1 MFMRLVGVKKIAGL
15 MVIGFLAM
23 GSSQATI
30 IVDLTTVGSSGFVNA
45 GLFQQVTSQP
55 TGTGFIDSF
64 VEIGRNTDVVHAYNT
79 TDNGTLDNGASN
91 NFNRQI
97 QISDINT
104 VLQGGILYR
113 EFLLDINQTGADS
126 LLSLDEVQI
135 FLSTLPNQNV
145 ETFNGSGILELASSS
160 LIYRL
165 DAGMNNRV
173 ELDFNVNGVGP
184 GGSGKGDM
192 LMLIPDALFVG
203 ADTQFVYLYSRF
215 GENNNNNDGFEEWTV
230 REGGKPV
237 IPEPGTVM
245 LISAGIVG
253 LATRRRRLN

>member
-1 MFMRLVGVKKIAGL
+1 MMFMRLVGVKKIAGL

-104 VLQGGILYR
+104 VC
-113 EFLLDINQTGADS
+113 
-126 LLSLDEVQI
+126 
-135 FLSTLPNQNV
+135 
-145 ETFNGSGILELASSS
+145 
-160 LIYRL
+160 
-165 DAGMNNRV
+165 
-173 ELDFNVNGVGP
+173 
-184 GGSGKGDM
+184 K
-192 LMLIPDALFVG
+192 
-203 ADTQFVYLYSRF
+203 
-215 GENNNNNDGFEEWTV
+215 
-230 REGGKPV
+230 
-237 IPEPGTVM
+237 
-245 LISAGIVG
+245 
-253 LATRRRRLN
+253 RRLKIAVGGGRKVRHSM